1 MQPSGNFSGRFSS
14 DRVRPENG
22 RRKENG
28 TMKKLL
34 RALLPVLLLAL
45 LLPLAAH
52 GASNISDGTAC

>member
-1 MQPSGNFSGRFSS
+1 
-14 DRVRPENG
+14 
-22 RRKENG
+22 
-28 TMKKLL
+28 MKKLL